1 MALVDSDDWLD
12 VVDLG
17 LGLFYCR
24 LATGRLDIDHFPNA
38 TNVDVDRF
46 PWRLLDVPGK

>member
-1 MALVDSDDWLD
+1 MALVDSDDWVD

-17 LGLFYCR
+17 LGLFYCSLTTR
-24 LATGRLDIDHFPNA
+24 RLDIDHFPNA

-46 PWRLLDVPGK
+46 PGRSLDVQGE